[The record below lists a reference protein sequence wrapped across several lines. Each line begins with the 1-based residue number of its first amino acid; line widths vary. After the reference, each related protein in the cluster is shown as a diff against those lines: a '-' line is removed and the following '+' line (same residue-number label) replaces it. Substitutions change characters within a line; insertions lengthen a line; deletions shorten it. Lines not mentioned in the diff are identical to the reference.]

1 MQGNDCFDAP
11 SYSYTCSCVCVC
23 SDGWMDGWIYC
34 KTTHGILR
42 KKKREF
48 TLAKKRIMPSEKIPI
63 ALTAAIAAL

>member
-1 MQGNDCFDAP
+1 MDLLQDNAW
-11 SYSYTCSCVCVC
+11 YSE
-23 SDGWMDGWIYC
+23 
-34 KTTHGILR
+34 